1 MVSSP
6 VALGFRRLH
15 RGRGIYQPLRLSTTS
30 ATSSPFDFAPYKGDF
45 PAVTSL
51 QWKLLEALALK
62 LYNWNAKVNLISR
75 KDIDSLV
82 PNHIVPC
89 LSISQLRVFQQGES
103 IIDVGSGGGLPGL
116 PTAIVCP
123 DAQFTLLDS
132 NTKKMMVVQEIAT
145 SLGLRNVRVICDRAE
160 KINEKF
166 DFMLGRSVSAVPTFL
181 GFSSHFID
189 EKSKVASK
197 PHLPSGASIG
207 SGLLYIKGG
216 DFTDELQ
223 EAGVQAHH
231 LFPVSDLIPSIV
243 SEKNVLYIPSA
254 EIVSFHRRKSIQEKE
269 ASMANSK
276 TVKSAKRPPKKDG
289 TA

>member
-1 MVSSP
+1 M
-6 VALGFRRLH
+6 
-15 RGRGIYQPLRLSTTS
+15 
-30 ATSSPFDFAPYKGDF
+30 PYKGDF
-45 PAVTSL
+45 PAITNL

-89 LSISQLRVFQQGES
+89 LSISQLRVFQHGET

-116 PTAIVCP
+116 PSAIVCP

-132 NTKKMMVVQEIAT
+132 NSKKMMVVKDIAS
-145 SLGLRNVRVICDRAE
+145 SLGLKNVRIICDRAE
-160 KINEKF
+160 KVNETF

-181 GFSSHFID
+181 GFSSQFIN
-189 EKSKVASK
+189 EKSTAVSK
-197 PHLPSGASIG
+197 PHAPTGVQIG

-223 EAGVQAHH
+223 EAGVNDHR
-231 LFPVSDLIPSIV
+231 LFPISSLIPSIV
-243 SEKNVLYIPSA
+243 SDKNVLYIPSA
-254 EIVSFHRRKSIQEKE
+254 EIVDFNRRRLVKEKE
-269 ASMANSK
+269 SSIANTK
-276 TVKSAKRPPKKDG
+276 TVSRPSKKG
-289 TA
+289 A